1 MALSAQKLV
10 PAAYGGNA
18 PSEDA
23 CLITASDARNAH
35 PYFFRKSMGFFMLSL
50 QGAGG
55 AQSCGLSPAVR
66 SVRLSMAAL
75 PGHKGADRGTLLSS
89 HGSAGGA
96 ERQSVD
102 IGAARGYRRCGWARP
117 LGRPFLLAP
126 ASCGAAN
133 CAEAEAQGRG
143 ELTTSLVEVSE
154 CK

>member
-1 MALSAQKLV
+1 MAVASLPHLPGSAPRHARRAWVYVARAHHVALSAQKLV

-23 CLITASDARNAH
+23 CLIAASDARNAH

-75 PGHKGADRGTLLSS
+75 PGHKGADRGTLLST

-96 ERQSVD
+96 ERRRVTAAGGRRLEPPSP
-102 IGAARGYRRCGWARP
+102 GAG
-117 LGRPFLLAP
+117 LL
-126 ASCGAAN
+126 C
-133 CAEAEAQGRG
+133 
-143 ELTTSLVEVSE
+143 
-154 CK
+154 